1 MEGTIDPPQVTEK
14 LNQEKLHEEQVTTV
28 KIKVRALEVIGTDC
42 IHRCKTNN
50 HMIMATTGS
59 FKK

>member
-1 MEGTIDPPQVTEK
+1 MEGTIDLPQVTEK
-14 LNQEKLHEEQVTTV
+14 LNQEKLHEEQVITV

-42 IHRCKTNN
+42 IHKCKTNC
-50 HMIMATTGS
+50 MIMATTGS